1 MLNAKQLVFAGKLKS
16 LTASEARVLA
26 KQAGAKVSVY
36 RPQVV
41 VVGSDAV
48 ILTEQQFID
57 LTKQPPEPLPKREKT
72 KPKKKSKKSQGHE
85 VLGEGA
91 YGRVSTLAG
100 EPGLVVKTLLDLKD
114 PTQNLEL
121 ECEAMRRASQ
131 WMPKCIESSRTR
143 LVMQRLDGPSLTCS
157 ELVNDP
163 ELQARV
169 LQIANQASCLGI
181 DVSDFHPG
189 NYLWHQADSD
199 QTKKLFRIDASVL
212 VAPLLFAKSE
222 LAVAAVYR
230 PLRLAAKNYSFYPS
244 EFETYLFTPVCSDTI
259 PRLWYSQLAAWYEFD
274 PDLTAGL
281 LLTDLVKQAYLKKVT
296 AAYKAA
302 NLTPRQAPGSSGLRD
317 KVISGFRT
325 DIAEFKKAFDRNQLL
340 DKAVVE
346 PGFRSALAEF
356 RTRFLTANPNR
367 AQVFGP
373 KSVRDMVERL
383 LARQSDTESTGQLW
397 RREAMKQAKKTWA
410 ASDRE
415 FALAV
420 LLTFGPGDQE
430 MDELVTKDDIKFE
443 LRILLQELSRA
454 VLSPQL
460 MSGKSLDR
468 LDKDFTDAG
477 LPDWRSNIAGYFNRL
492 QELFNACQ

>member
-143 LVMQRLDGPSLTCS
+143 LVMQRLDGPSSTCS

-163 ELQARV
+163 ELQA
-169 LQIANQASCLGI
+169 
-181 DVSDFHPG
+181 
-189 NYLWHQADSD
+189 
-199 QTKKLFRIDASVL
+199 
-212 VAPLLFAKSE
+212 
-222 LAVAAVYR
+222 
-230 PLRLAAKNYSFYPS
+230 
-244 EFETYLFTPVCSDTI
+244 
-259 PRLWYSQLAAWYEFD
+259 
-274 PDLTAGL
+274 
-281 LLTDLVKQAYLKKVT
+281 
-296 AAYKAA
+296 
-302 NLTPRQAPGSSGLRD
+302 
-317 KVISGFRT
+317 
-325 DIAEFKKAFDRNQLL
+325 
-340 DKAVVE
+340 
-346 PGFRSALAEF
+346 
-356 RTRFLTANPNR
+356 
-367 AQVFGP
+367 
-373 KSVRDMVERL
+373 
-383 LARQSDTESTGQLW
+383 
-397 RREAMKQAKKTWA
+397 
-410 ASDRE
+410 
-415 FALAV
+415 
-420 LLTFGPGDQE
+420 
-430 MDELVTKDDIKFE
+430 
-443 LRILLQELSRA
+443 
-454 VLSPQL
+454 
-460 MSGKSLDR
+460 
-468 LDKDFTDAG
+468 
-477 LPDWRSNIAGYFNRL
+477 
-492 QELFNACQ
+492 